1 MNHILSKFLRVL
13 FNDSVTTQIYIY
25 CHTLSLLDALP
36 IFHRRGPL
44 MGLADL
50 VVLAGIEKDALGGR
64 RLTGVDVRHDADV
77 AIFLERMAAGHDLIS
92 VAGAPSTP
100 QIGRASCRDRV
111 CQYV

>member
-1 MNHILSKFLRVL
+1 
-13 FNDSVTTQIYIY
+13 
-25 CHTLSLLDALP
+25 
-36 IFHRRGPL
+36 

-100 QIGRASCRDRV
+100 RQFSECLPAVMAEGAVRLGNAVRVFALLDRV
-111 CQYV
+111 AAVVRRLEQLTRPAPRHREIG